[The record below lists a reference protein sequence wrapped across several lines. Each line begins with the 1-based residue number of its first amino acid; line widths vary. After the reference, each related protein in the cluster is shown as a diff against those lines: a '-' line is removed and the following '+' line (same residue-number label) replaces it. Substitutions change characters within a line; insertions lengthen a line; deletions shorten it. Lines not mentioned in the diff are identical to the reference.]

1 MAIYKHMT
9 DKEIKMVETEANKQG
24 LELSDLFLLKEIDDA
39 ENSHSL
45 ENNNIFG
52 GLRLDFE

>member
-1 MAIYKHMT
+1 MT
-9 DKEIKMVETEANKQG
+9 DKELKIVETEANKQG

-39 ENSHSL
+39 ENSNSL

>member
-1 MAIYKHMT
+1 MT
-9 DKEIKMVETEANKQG
+9 DKEIKRVETEANKQG